1 MEEAYNKIASSAQ
14 FNELV
19 RKRNRFAFTLSAI
32 VLIVYYAFVLFAAT
46 NGTGFATPIAEGSA
60 VVIGLLIGWC
70 IQIFSFLMTGVYV
83 NRANTTFDAMTRAAV
98 REAGL

>member
-1 MEEAYNKIASSAQ
+1 VEEAYNKIAVSAQ

-32 VLIVYYAFVLFAAT
+32 VLIVYYTFVLFAAT
-46 NGTGFATPIAEGSA
+46 SGAGFATPVAQGSA
-60 VVIGLLIGWC
+60 VVVGLLIGWG
-70 IQIFSFLMTGVYV
+70 IQIFSFVMTGVYV
-83 NRANTTFDAMTRAAV
+83 NRANSQFDAMTKAAV

>member
-32 VLIVYYAFVLFAAT
+32 VLIVYYIFVLFAAT
-46 NGTGFATPIAEGSA
+46 QGESFATPVADGSK
-60 VVIGLLIGWC
+60 VVIGLLIGWG

-83 NRANTTFDAMTRAAV
+83 NRANGEFDAMTKAAV

>member
-1 MEEAYNKIASSAQ
+1 VEEAYNKIASSAQ

-32 VLIVYYAFVLFAAT
+32 VLIVYYVFVLFAAT
-46 NGTGFATPIAEGSA
+46 QGDGFATPVADGSK
-60 VVIGLLIGWC
+60 VVIGLLIGWG

-83 NRANTTFDAMTRAAV
+83 NRANGEFDAMTKAAV

>member
-19 RKRNRFAFTLSAI
+19 RKRNRFAFSLAAI

-46 NGTGFATPIAEGSA
+46 RGDGFANRWPTAPRWSSA
-60 VVIGLLIGWC
+60 C
-70 IQIFSFLMTGVYV
+70 
-83 NRANTTFDAMTRAAV
+83 
-98 REAGL
+98 

>member
-1 MEEAYNKIASSAQ
+1 VEEAYNKIASSAQ

-32 VLIVYYAFVLFAAT
+32 ILIVYYAFVLFAAT
-46 NGTGFATPIAEGSA
+46 SGSGFATPVAQGSA
-60 VVIGLLIGWC
+60 VVIGLLIGWG

-83 NRANTTFDAMTRAAV
+83 NRANSTFDAMTRAAV

>member
-32 VLIVYYAFVLFAAT
+32 ILIVYYAFVLFAAT
-46 NGTGFATPIAEGSA
+46 SGSGFATPVAQGSA
-60 VVIGLLIGWC
+60 VVIGLLIGWG

-83 NRANTTFDAMTRAAV
+83 NRANSTFDAMTRAAV